1 MLIPNSDIAWK
12 VSKYGPEK
20 TPYLHCLSF
29 PKWKPVGNGK
39 AVLSFKIFVKRLYTH
54 TETHCK
60 ITQGLC
66 DPFCVASWY
75 SKMFLHILHEHIIMK
90 HENICREFYHGGCF
104 HSLIIKSYSG
114 LVSYCQNSDIREL
127 NVLLVQ
133 NNDKIHE
140 TFPEIN
146 SLAILWISNLKIFSL
161 YI

>member
-1 MLIPNSDIAWK
+1 MLVQKYYFDAEYSAVRNDREISINSFRK
-12 VSKYGPEK
+12 KEFLFVTRLLYK
-20 TPYLHCLSF
+20 TI
-29 PKWKPVGNGK
+29 VM
-39 AVLSFKIFVKRLYTH
+39 
-54 TETHCK
+54 HCK

-127 NVLLVQ
+127 NVLLVHI
-133 NNDKIHE
+133 NDKIHE